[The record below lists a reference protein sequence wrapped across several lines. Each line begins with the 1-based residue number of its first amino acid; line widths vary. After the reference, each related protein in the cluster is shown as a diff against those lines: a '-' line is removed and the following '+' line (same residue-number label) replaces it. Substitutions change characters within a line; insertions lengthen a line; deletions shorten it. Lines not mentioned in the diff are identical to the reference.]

1 VSVVLSFLS
10 PVHLSKDTQHCLRY
24 FVIVTVNQKHVTT
37 MLTTVKRDLNE
48 KHVQVYTR
56 KGRADS
62 DDSGTMTCTRIS
74 ARTKQ
79 KAFLDST
86 RYRRPHPTALRTT
99 RLALGLT
106 IKGKKLPFQHADNE
120 MMLYLCIASAELY
133 HLAICHLGVA
143 CFQITVAGPHAI
155 LHQSLFTGKTSS
167 VRYRIQLNSH
177 QIQEAVCMTAR
188 LSRYAPHMLMY
199 HC

>member
-1 VSVVLSFLS
+1 LCVRSSIILVARSFVKGYATLFA
-10 PVHLSKDTQHCLRY
+10 VFRDRYRESKARNH
-24 FVIVTVNQKHVTT
+24 HV
-37 MLTTVKRDLNE
+37 
-48 KHVQVYTR
+48 
-56 KGRADS
+56 
-62 DDSGTMTCTRIS
+62 DDSQKRPERK

-79 KAFLDST
+79 KAFLDSS

-106 IKGKKLPFQHADNE
+106 IKGKKFPFQHADNE

>member
-1 VSVVLSFLS
+1 
-10 PVHLSKDTQHCLRY
+10 
-24 FVIVTVNQKHVTT
+24 
-37 MLTTVKRDLNE
+37 MLTTIKRDLNE

-62 DDSGTMTCTRIS
+62 DDSGHNDLYADIGTHETKGVSGFHSIS
-74 ARTKQ
+74 KTAPNSFAHH
-79 KAFLDST
+79 AFSFRVD
-86 RYRRPHPTALRTT
+86 H
-99 RLALGLT
+99 
-106 IKGKKLPFQHADNE
+106 KGKKFPFQHADNE